1 MIKFEA
7 KMNPHLDMSHS
18 HSDSIKHI
26 KKPTKIPVPGGKLI
40 EEFIGRVNSGDRNVS
55 VAHMIAPA
63 NWGEEPQTPDFDE
76 ITIMLRGKMQ
86 IETPDETIVLS
97 AGEVFFVQKGVKI
110 CYSNPFDEE
119 NEYWAI
125 CFPAFSVE
133 LAGR

>member
-7 KMNPHLDMSHS
+7 IMNPHSDMSQS
-18 HSDSIKHI
+18 NTNSIKHI
-26 KKPTKIPVPGGKLI
+26 KNPTKIPVPGGKLI
-40 EEFIGRVNSGDRNVS
+40 EEFIGRVNSGDSKVS

-63 NWGEEPQTPDFDE
+63 HWGEEPQTPDFDE

-86 IETPDETIVLS
+86 IETANETIVLS
-97 AGEVFFVQKGVKI
+97 AGEVFFVQKGVKV
-110 CYSNPFDEE
+110 CYSNPFDDE